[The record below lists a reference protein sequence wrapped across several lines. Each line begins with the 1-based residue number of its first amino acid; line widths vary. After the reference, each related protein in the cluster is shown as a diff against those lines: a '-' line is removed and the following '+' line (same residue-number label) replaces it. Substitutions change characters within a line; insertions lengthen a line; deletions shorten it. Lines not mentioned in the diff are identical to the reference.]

1 MKKKKKIIIGVA
13 ALFLSLTA
21 IFIYYGLTAGQSA
34 KTRESYTLG
43 KMDPLTFQGAVEP
56 KSNQEV
62 YLDAGLGK
70 LKKTNVKNGQKVK
83 KGDVLLTYVN
93 ETVEGQMKEQK
104 RQVNR
109 AQENINSAQRTLNRA
124 RSKLYRIEDN
134 LNDARRKAKKAG
146 ISYSADPSVTSL
158 KAERDAQIEA
168 VEAQKETVL
177 SAIAD
182 RDDAKAALE
191 DSKTERY
198 EKVKAKI
205 SGTVKLNEEGKNNAT
220 VPLVTVYSKGVMI
233 EATASEY
240 DYPYLKEDGKV
251 DIYINS
257 TEENMKGEISS
268 VDDLAVSST
277 DAQSVGGVSYA
288 FQVVPEEKIQYGF
301 SVQVKVPIE
310 EIRIPEEYVLEEDG
324 NYYVFRYEG
333 ESAVKEPVSLEKKEG
348 YYIVTEPGEELE
360 TKEADTEDIGTT
372 DTLNSSENAT
382 ETNHTENTEKSE
394 SASISENNEE
404 SKFIH
409 KLKLKEGETLILPD
423 KDLKSGD
430 KVVIADDNAEED

>member
-1 MKKKKKIIIGVA
+1 MKKKQKIIIGVA
-13 ALFLSLTA
+13 ALFLVLTA
-21 IFIYYGLTAGQSA
+21 IFIYYGLTAGQAA
-34 KTRESYTLG
+34 KTRESYTLE

-93 ETVEGQMKEQK
+93 EIVEGQMKEQK
-104 RQVNR
+104 RQINR

-124 RSKLYRIEDN
+124 RNKLYRIEDN

-158 KAERDAQIEA
+158 KAERDAQIET

-177 SAIAD
+177 GAIAD
-182 RDDAKAALE
+182 RDDAKAALA

-220 VPLVTVYSKGVMI
+220 VPLVIVYSKGVII

-240 DYPYLKEDGKV
+240 DYPYLREDGKV

-257 TEENMKGEISS
+257 TEENMIGEISN

-277 DAQSVGGVSYA
+277 DVQSAGGVSYA

-348 YYIVTEPGEELE
+348 YYIVTEPGEEPE
-360 TKEADTEDIGTT
+360 MEEAD
-372 DTLNSSENAT
+372 
-382 ETNHTENTEKSE
+382 TENTEKSE
-394 SASISENNEE
+394 SASGSKNSEEA
-404 SKFIH
+404 KFIQ

-430 KVVIADDNAEED
+430 KVVIADDNAEEDK